1 MDIFSFFTLF
11 GGLAF
16 FLYGMTIMSSSL
28 EKVAGGKMEVILN
41 KMTSN
46 KYMGLLLGAVITIAI
61 QSSSAVTVML
71 VGLVNSGIMDISN
84 TIGVIMG
91 SNIGTTVTAWI
102 MSMIGISSSNVF
114 VRMLKPESFSP
125 IMALVGIIMV
135 MTGKTNKKRD
145 IGTILIGFAILMYG
159 MKFMSDSVSPLADD
173 PRFETMMAHFTNP
186 LLGILVGLGVTA
198 VIQSSAASVGMLQA
212 LAMTG
217 QITWGMAIPIIMGQ
231 NIGTCATA
239 LISSIGVNRNAKRVT
254 VLHILF
260 NVIGTVLFMAA
271 YFIGYGFLNRVLL
284 DKTINPVEIALFHS
298 IFNITTTVI
307 LLPFTGKLVAIS
319 KRVIK
324 TEDRS
329 VAFLDERLLNTPTVA
344 VAECNRQTDEMG
356 RMALRSLHMALELL
370 SAWDEQKAQTVRDL
384 EREVDEYED
393 HIGTF
398 LVKVSAL
405 DLTEADSAEVSK
417 MLHSITEFERIS
429 DHALNIVETAVE
441 IHEKDVRFSEEGDT
455 EVRVLVR
462 ALMEISSIAFQAYF
476 DSDVEGAKAVEPLEE
491 VIDKLTEK
499 IKVHHV
505 DRLQKGVC
513 TIANGFVLTDLMND
527 VERVSDHCSN
537 LALGVIELADDAFDV
552 HEYQEE
558 NLNMSNPEF
567 RAKYQEYKEKYELP
581 HRNRKQHSG
590 RSSEEKAK

>member
-284 DKTINPVEIALFHS
+284 DKAINPVEIALFHS

-455 EVRVLVR
+455 EVRILVR
-462 ALMEISSIAFQAYF
+462 ALMEISSISFQAYF

-505 DRLQKGVC
+505 DRLQKGIC

-558 NLNMSNPEF
+558 NL
-567 RAKYQEYKEKYELP
+567 K
-581 HRNRKQHSG
+581 
-590 RSSEEKAK
+590 

>member
-567 RAKYQEYKEKYELP
+567 RAKY
-581 HRNRKQHSG
+581 
-590 RSSEEKAK
+590 

>member
-102 MSMIGISSSNVF
+102 MSMIGISSSNIF

-329 VAFLDERLLNTPTVA
+329 VAFLDERLLNTSTVA

-505 DRLQKGVC
+505 DRLQKGIC

-567 RAKYQEYKEKYELP
+567 RAKYQEYKAKYELP
-581 HRNRKQHSG
+581 HRTRKKHSD
-590 RSSEEKAK
+590 RSAEEKAE

>member
-102 MSMIGISSSNVF
+102 MSMIGISSSNIF

-344 VAECNRQTDEMG
+344 VAECNRQSDEMG
-356 RMALRSLHMALELL
+356 RMALNSLHMALELL

-441 IHEKDVRFSEEGDT
+441 IHEKGRP
-455 EVRVLVR
+455 VLR
-462 ALMEISSIAFQAYF
+462 R
-476 DSDVEGAKAVEPLEE
+476 GG
-491 VIDKLTEK
+491 
-499 IKVHHV
+499 H
-505 DRLQKGVC
+505 
-513 TIANGFVLTDLMND
+513 
-527 VERVSDHCSN
+527 
-537 LALGVIELADDAFDV
+537 
-552 HEYQEE
+552 
-558 NLNMSNPEF
+558 
-567 RAKYQEYKEKYELP
+567 
-581 HRNRKQHSG
+581 
-590 RSSEEKAK
+590 RSSGPGPGADGNLEYCFPGLLRF

>member
-370 SAWDEQKAQTVRDL
+370 SAWDEQKAQIVRDL

-590 RSSEEKAK
+590 RSAEEKAK

>member
-28 EKVAGGKMEVILN
+28 EKVAGGKMEIILN

-125 IMALVGIIMV
+125 IMALIGIIMV
-135 MTGKTNKKRD
+135 MMGKTNKKRD

-159 MKFMSDSVSPLADD
+159 MKFMSDSVAPLADD
-173 PRFETMMAHFTNP
+173 PRFETMMGHFTNP

-217 QITWGMAIPIIMGQ
+217 QITWGMAIPIVMGQ

-260 NVIGTVLFMAA
+260 NVIGTVLFMVA

-284 DKTINPVEIALFHS
+284 DKAINPVEIALFHS

-307 LLPFTGKLVAIS
+307 LLPFTNKLVAIS

-356 RMALRSLHMALELL
+356 RMALNSLHMALELL
-370 SAWDEQKAQTVRDL
+370 ANWDEQKAQKVRDL

-405 DLTEADSAEVSK
+405 ELTDTDSAEVSK

-455 EVRVLVR
+455 EVRILVR
-462 ALMEISSIAFQAYF
+462 ALKEISNISFQAYF

-505 DRLQKGVC
+505 DRLQRGIC

-581 HRNRKQHSG
+581 HRKRKGHSAK
-590 RSSEEKAK
+590 ETQEKAQ